1 MTYARRTDANQKEIV
16 KTFRDAGAYVIDLSR
31 VGKGCPDLC
40 VGFGGLT
47 ILVEVKSGEK
57 AKFTEDQLFFLQGW
71 QGDTVVRINDVLGAQ
86 ELINLINAETDTDI
100 Q

>member
-57 AKFTEDQLFFLQGW
+57 AKFRSEEHTSELQSH
-71 QGDTVVRINDVLGAQ
+71 
-86 ELINLINAETDTDI
+86 
-100 Q
+100 

>member
-1 MTYARRTDANQKEIV
+1 MTYARRTDSNQKEVV
-16 KTFRDAGAYVIDLSR
+16 KAFRDAGAYVIDLSR

-47 ILVEVKSGEK
+47 ILVEVKSSEK

-71 QGDTVVRINDVLGAQ
+71 QGGTVVRINDVSGAQ
-86 ELINLINAETDTDI
+86 ELINLINAETNTDI

>member
-71 QGDTVVRINDVLGAQ
+71 SGGTVVRINDVLGAQ
-86 ELINLINAETDTDI
+86 ELINLINAETDTEL